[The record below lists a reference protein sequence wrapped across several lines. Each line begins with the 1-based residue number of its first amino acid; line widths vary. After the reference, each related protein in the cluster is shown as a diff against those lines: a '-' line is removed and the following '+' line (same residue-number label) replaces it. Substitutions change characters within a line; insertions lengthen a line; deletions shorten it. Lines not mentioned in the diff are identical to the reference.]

1 MDRTRIIQL
10 RPIPDLVDSDILA
23 MGNTIDLSFRD
34 LFVEGTGQTGP
45 IQAEPSICSEDSHWL
60 LSVASTRVFYRR
72 FLLHGLVW
80 SQQFRAR
87 DDGSRFD

>member
-1 MDRTRIIQL
+1 MDRTCIVQL

-23 MGNTIDLSFRD
+23 MGNTVDLSFRD
-34 LFVEGTGQTGP
+34 LLVERTGQIGP
-45 IQAEPSICSEDSHWL
+45 IQAKPSICAQDSHWL

-80 SQQFRAR
+80 SQ
-87 DDGSRFD
+87 